1 MNSQLIFQDETE
13 MRRLM
18 VQNTLLESYEE
29 PILAALF
36 SSASDMTVLDV
47 GCNDGTKTVERF
59 SSSSV
64 SDCIGLEFNRDLVQ
78 EAGKRYGDE
87 RFSFY
92 RIDAE
97 DKDFAPS
104 LREIMT
110 GKNIEAFDL
119 IYLSFLLMHL
129 KDPESYLRSLSQF
142 LRKDGKILII
152 EADDSASKL
161 NGDKGGL
168 LGEFLEILRKDRY
181 AGNRDVGRN
190 IIPILRKCGYSDI
203 TVHYDAI
210 SASKGEQEKK
220 DAIFTTFFSY
230 LGEDVSILISCEP
243 ENAEYRSWKAWLE
256 NNYSTLREMV
266 TDEESEISMGM
277 KILTCSKESGDA

>member
-13 MRRLM
+13 MRRLR
-18 VQNTLLESYEE
+18 VQNTLLASYEE
-29 PILAALF
+29 PILATLF
-36 SSASDMTVLDV
+36 SSAKDMAVLDV
-47 GCNDGTKTVERF
+47 GCNDGTKTVKRF
-59 SSSSV
+59 SSPSV
-64 SDCIGLEFNRDLVQ
+64 SDCIGLEFNNDLVQ
-78 EAGKRYGDE
+78 SANERYGDG
-87 RFSFY
+87 RFSFF

-97 DKDFAPS
+97 DNDFTAS
-104 LREIMT
+104 LSNIMEE
-110 GKNIEAFDL
+110 KNIEGFDL

-129 KDPESYLRSLSQF
+129 KDREKFLRSLSQF

-168 LGEFLEILRKDRY
+168 LGEFLEILSKDRY

-190 IIPILRKCGYSDI
+190 IIPLLRKCGYDDI

-210 SASKGEQEKK
+210 SASKGEKEKK
-220 DAIFTTFFSY
+220 EAIFTTFFSY
-230 LGEDVSILISCEP
+230 LGEDVSILLSCDP
-243 ENAEYRSWKAWLE
+243 ENAEYRSWKAWLDK
-256 NNYSTLREMV
+256 NFCTLKELV

-277 KILTCSKESGDA
+277 KILTCSKGCGDA

>member
-13 MRRLM
+13 MRRLR
-18 VQNTLLESYEE
+18 VQNTLLASYEE

-47 GCNDGTKTVERF
+47 GCNDGTKTVKRF
-59 SSSSV
+59 SSPSV
-64 SDCIGLEFNRDLVQ
+64 SDCIGLEFNRNLVQ

-97 DKDFAPS
+97 DKDFVPS
-104 LREIMT
+104 LRKIME

-142 LRKDGKILII
+142 LSKDGKILLI

-190 IIPILRKCGYSDI
+190 IIPILRKCGYNDI

-230 LGEDVSILISCEP
+230 LGEDVSILLSCEP

>member
-13 MRRLM
+13 MRRLR
-18 VQNTLLESYEE
+18 VQNTLLASYEE

-47 GCNDGTKTVERF
+47 GCNDGTKTVKRF
-59 SSSSV
+59 SSPSV
-64 SDCIGLEFNRDLVQ
+64 SDCIGLEFNLDLVQ
-78 EAGKRYGDE
+78 EAVNRYGDG

-104 LREIMT
+104 LRKIMA

-129 KDPESYLRSLSQF
+129 KDPGSYLRSLSQF

-168 LGEFLEILRKDRY
+168 LGEFLAILRKDRY

-190 IIPILRKCGYSDI
+190 IIPLLRKCGYGDI

-220 DAIFTTFFSY
+220 QAIFTTFFSY
-230 LGEDVSILISCEP
+230 LGEDVSILLSCEP

-256 NNYSTLREMV
+256 KNYLTLREMV
-266 TDEESEISMGM
+266 MDEESEISMGM

>member
-13 MRRLM
+13 MRRLR
-18 VQNTLLESYEE
+18 VQNTLLASYEE

-47 GCNDGTKTVERF
+47 GCNDGTKTVKRF
-59 SSSSV
+59 SSPSV

-78 EAGKRYGDE
+78 EAVNRYGDG

-104 LREIMT
+104 LRKIMA

-168 LGEFLEILRKDRY
+168 LGEFLAILRKDRY

-230 LGEDVSILISCEP
+230 LGEDVSILLSCEP
-243 ENAEYRSWKAWLE
+243 ENAEYRSWKAWLK

-277 KILTCSKESGDA
+277 KILTCSKESGDV